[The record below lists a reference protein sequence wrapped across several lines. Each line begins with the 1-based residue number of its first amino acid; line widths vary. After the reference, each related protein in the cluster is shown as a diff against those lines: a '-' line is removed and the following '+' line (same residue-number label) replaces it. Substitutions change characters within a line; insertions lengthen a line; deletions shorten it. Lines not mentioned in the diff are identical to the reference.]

1 MTDTGDSVKTAA
13 LILIGDEILSGR
25 TEDKNLSYLARWLGD
40 LGIELKEARV
50 IADDTTVIADT
61 VNALRREYDYV
72 FTTGGIG
79 PTHDDVTIEAV
90 AAAFGK
96 PLKVHEEARARM
108 EAYHG
113 KEGVNE
119 GRLRM
124 ITLPEGC
131 TLIDN
136 TVGAAPGFQLENV
149 FVMAGIPNV
158 MQAMLEAV
166 RPRLEAATPYT
177 SLSIRAHLPESTLS
191 APLRELQA
199 QYPDVRIGSYPF
211 YEGGKPG
218 ADLVI
223 RSRNPDRAA
232 EVAGAARAAVRRLSG
247 DSV

>member
-1 MTDTGDSVKTAA
+1 MEATADNSKTAA

-25 TEDKNLSYLARWLGD
+25 TEDKNLPYLARWLGE

-50 IADDTTVIADT
+50 IADDVDVIADT

-96 PLKVHEEARARM
+96 PLKVHEAARARM
-108 EAYHG
+108 EAVHG
-113 KEGVNE
+113 EDGVNE

-124 ITLPEGC
+124 VTLPEDC

-136 TVGAAPGFQLENV
+136 SVGVAPGFQLENV
-149 FVMAGIPNV
+149 FVLAGIPGV

-166 RPRLEAATPYT
+166 GPRLDSATPYT

-223 RSRNPDRAA
+223 RSRDPDRAA
-232 EVAGAARAAVRRLSG
+232 EVAEATRAAVRRLSG
-247 DSV
+247 DSM